1 MTRYIGKHRKV
12 SNTSKKQFAGAAAL
26 ALGASV
32 AAPSLPP
39 QITQLQADFD
49 AQLRQAQAN
58 GMTALLNARD
68 ALVAQAKNLPP
79 QFRTPVIQGIDN
91 FVNAVAPG
99 ALQQREAVRA
109 PKPAPKP
116 APKKQARPASNP
128 CPASAHACVDI
139 KAQRAWLQKGG
150 KRSYGPVIVSTGRP
164 GQETPRG
171 MFTVTRKVKDEISY
185 EFGNAPMPYAV
196 YFTNN
201 GHAFHQGTTN
211 VQSAGCVRMN
221 GEAART
227 FFNYLQPGD
236 KVYIY

>member
-1 MTRYIGKHRKV
+1 
-12 SNTSKKQFAGAAAL
+12 
-26 ALGASV
+26 
-32 AAPSLPP
+32 
-39 QITQLQADFD
+39 
-49 AQLRQAQAN
+49 
-58 GMTALLNARD
+58 
-68 ALVAQAKNLPP
+68 
-79 QFRTPVIQGIDN
+79 DN

-171 MFTVTRKVKDEISY
+171 MFTVTRKVKDEISRS
-185 EFGNAPMPYAV
+185 EERRVGK
-196 YFTNN
+196 
-201 GHAFHQGTTN
+201 
-211 VQSAGCVRMN
+211 
-221 GEAART
+221 E
-227 FFNYLQPGD
+227 
-236 KVYIY
+236 